1 VQPLQQ
7 LEGGV
12 IPSQGWVYAAW
23 ALGEDKVGVLECG
36 RGETT
41 LQSED
46 IIRTI
51 IIETRPLKLL
61 RGLLEVLVHFI
72 NGAIERDG
80 ACEFP

>member
-1 VQPLQQ
+1 MQPLQQ

-12 IPSQGWVYAAW
+12 IPSQGWVFAAW

-41 LQSED
+41 LKSED

-51 IIETRPLKLL
+51 IIDTRPLELL
-61 RGLLEVLVHFI
+61 RRLLKVLVHFI
-72 NGAIERDG
+72 DG
-80 ACEFP
+80 AV